1 MNKTL
6 LRQFL
11 ALFLLLCMLCGT
23 TLPISAEVSTGEMM
37 PTETSVSVATPEN
50 ATSDGSTEKADSSG
64 TSSLASATAETALS
78 EAAQAFV
85 DAVAALDREG
95 ILTAINAW
103 GLASQAW
110 QADQSNAEL
119 TAALEAATEAS
130 DAAAAPVY
138 AAEDL
143 YMALSDEEREIDAVK
158 AAYSS
163 LTALVIS
170 MQLAMQ
176 NPVATGDGGNEP
188 DLEEIAT
195 VLYGDLPDAPT
206 GSYIGEYGLPVA
218 TGNTKISIS
227 AWEHDLL
234 DASSKGRL
242 DADALNETN
251 AVMTVAKQD
260 GTDYAIVP
268 IAVQVEYP
276 ANGATTTVTLP
287 DSVELLSYT
296 STAENLVVAS
306 EKERAQILNASYKDS
321 SASASGFYVKA
332 TEDFSVTFTYSAPD
346 GTTISK
352 KLDVSIDGNAEATA
366 LPASNSNGVSTYAN
380 TPQPPF
386 PTGKITKIE
395 YVVSTWLVWFNGVE
409 AYCCDNGLY
418 AAPGGCPTYSFAYVS
433 TLGADQYVPGNHYA
447 NQINIW
453 GGLNQISLGLLSK
466 SHDVNDFAS
475 SSFAAN
481 TTTAYSTT
489 SNDVLKTA
497 YEYYNDTQLWIIEHY
512 PNSVAAQSY
521 MKSAAA
527 LENNGLDARPYLG
540 NGGYYTFAYFPPA
553 GYNWQRIVVI
563 GSEIDEGDDTS
574 ELPETPEMQ
583 YYSADWTASPQS
595 ASGSFDLTYTVHIDK
610 SANITHEKLDDA
622 IFKLTP
628 NPSSGT
634 ISGGTWTIGDPQIIT
649 TVDGAASATWTL
661 HYEVTK
667 TSTTTL
673 SGKEGPYNTQ
683 EEANAA
689 AEAAKN
695 NAIAQL
701 QNEAQAMVD
710 AAIAE
715 AKAQLAKITIDYGE
729 TSVPH
734 GFDPTDSSSGSV
746 SVPSNGSATAVV
758 ANQPWQAHVTWEKR
772 DALTGG
778 RITEDAEYVFYEW
791 NVKAN
796 KYEISSNYRV
806 TRLENGLY
814 TVTVINPVYT
824 DWTEGYVYYTQDNL
838 GKFRIEEVTAPDGY
852 TDAALQ
858 GTDWVEHWSQEF
870 EITNSDQIYSYTGDD
885 ADYNRPQGNK
895 VIIKKIEAHTGE
907 IIVDDAVFTLY
918 QWNQERGLYEKS
930 KDYAFVRD
938 AEGLYTIT
946 CLHDDWSQYEEGN
959 LYYEDTLCDVREDT
973 VNSDGTTTEHAQYYT
988 DYEPVNFPIENRSVT
1003 NDGQFVVVETK
1014 SPYGYYGDWTGDED
1028 RTNFEPEDAGKRA
1041 YYIRLTGDGST
1052 ITLGNQNYN
1061 ANVLTENQGG
1071 TLIDLGDNV
1080 VSLEVFGDAAAE
1092 YPEDALYKNNP
1103 WYSALTWEKRDALTG
1118 GRITED
1124 AEYEIQE
1131 WNPEKGEYEKST
1143 HYRVVRL
1150 DSGLYTVNLI
1160 EGAFFPGWVGKQ
1172 QGYVY
1177 YHQANEGKY
1186 RIVELTA
1193 PAGYTD
1199 AALID
1204 GKFVEQW
1211 SREFEINDGHL
1222 TFSYTNENS
1231 DYNQPKGNRLIIKK
1245 IEAHTGE
1252 IIVDDAVF
1260 TLYQWNQER
1269 GLYEKSK
1276 DYAFVRD
1283 AEGLYTITCLHD
1295 DWSQYEEGNLYYE
1308 DTLCDVREDTVNSDG
1323 TTTEHPQ
1330 YYTDYEPVD
1339 FSIDERAVTNDG
1351 QFVVVE
1357 SKSPYGYYGD
1367 WTGSRETPNFEVE
1380 DAGKHAYYIRL
1391 TDDGSTITL
1400 TDSEYNAHVLTEN
1413 KGGTLIELGD
1423 GSVVTLDVFSPALEE
1438 YDENNLFR
1446 NNPWY
1451 STVVWEKRDALTG
1464 GLVDADTEYE
1474 IQEWDPLAGEYKK
1487 STHYQVV
1494 RRDDGKYTVNLI
1506 GDAFFA
1512 GWGGKQG
1519 VLYYHQANQ
1528 GKYRIVE
1535 LKAPA
1540 SYTLKAWQ
1548 GEKWVTGW
1556 SEEIVVHPDRPTY
1569 EFLGDTADYNMPY
1582 KTQVLIKKVDDDTG
1596 ELIAPDTTWTLYEW
1610 NERNNQ
1616 YEVSTNYK
1624 IIRRDDGYYTVTAL
1638 HSNWTHYEEGY
1649 LYFEDTQQDYP
1660 ESYHRYGDRR
1670 FSNQGKFLIVESQA
1684 PAGYYGDY
1692 WRNDEPGTHST
1703 DNGSDLGKRGYA
1715 FTLTEDNGTLWLTNA
1730 DYNAKILYNL
1740 DEGNATVVLADGR
1753 PTSVIIN
1760 EKQQPSYERDETSF
1774 GNTAKYG
1781 YVVFDRSQYNKKWAQ
1796 TGDDDT
1802 YTTSYEATTSSLDD
1816 QITAPEDNLWK
1827 NGKLFELEDYTAA
1840 LISGPVN
1847 RQVTLENV
1855 KSLEDV
1861 PASME
1866 YSLTDGTSITLH
1878 LVSAD
1883 WLEEPRSS
1891 YTGFVDLGY
1900 SPKQPTANETE
1911 TITADDGHT
1920 FTGHLVG
1927 IEQTGDYGWVDMEIP
1942 ATYYGWPDVKGIFLG
1957 SLVLPHNDNKP
1968 VYEGYETEIL
1978 TYLGFNN
1985 KDYKIVDA
1993 EWTGNWEAL
2002 PGSDMMNRS
2011 ATFTISVY
2019 ATGWIARYEE
2029 GEEGERTGTATASYS
2044 FEDTASQEDGL
2055 YHWLVT
2061 AHYKPASVWT
2071 VLQAAAAVLGIGLVI
2086 AAVVLILFILS
2097 RKRKEKKRTT
2107 EKV

>member
-1 MNKTL
+1 MNKPR

-11 ALFLLLCMLCGT
+11 ALFLVLCMLCST
-23 TLPISAEVSTGEMM
+23 TLPIYAESSTREVV
-37 PTETSVSVATPEN
+37 PVETAVSVATPESS
-50 ATSDGSTEKADSSG
+50 ASESSTEKSSDPID
-64 TSSLASATAETALS
+64 TSLLTSATAETSLS

-85 DAVAALDREG
+85 DAVAALDREE
-95 ILTAINAW
+95 ILSAINAW

-110 QADQSNAEL
+110 QADKSNAEL
-119 TAALEAATEAS
+119 TAALDAATEAS
-130 DAAAAPVY
+130 DVVAAPVY

-143 YMALSDEEREIDAVK
+143 YLALSDEEREIEAVK
-158 AAYSS
+158 TAYSS
-163 LTALVIS
+163 LTALIIS

-176 NPVATGDGGNEP
+176 NPTAPGESSSEP
-188 DLEEIAT
+188 ELDEIST

-218 TGNTKISIS
+218 TGDTKISIS
-227 AWEHDLL
+227 AWKNDLL
-234 DASSKGRL
+234 DASSRGRL
-242 DADALNETN
+242 DAVALNEEN
-251 AVMTVAKQD
+251 AVMSVAKQD

-276 ANGATTTVTLP
+276 ANGATSTITLP
-287 DSVELLSYT
+287 DTVELLSYT
-296 STAENLVVAS
+296 STSDNLVTAS
-306 EKERAQILNASYKDS
+306 DKERSQILNATYNDS

-332 TEDFSVTFTYSAPD
+332 TEDFSAAFTYSAPD

-352 KLDVSIDGNAEATA
+352 TLNVTIDDNAEVQS
-366 LPASNSNGVSTYAN
+366 LPTSSGNSVSTYAN

-386 PTGKITKIE
+386 TTGKITKIE

-409 AYCCDNGLY
+409 AYCCDNGLSGQ
-418 AAPGGCPTYSFAYVS
+418 PNGCPVYTFQYVS
-433 TLGADQYVPGNHYA
+433 TLDPGQYTPGNHYA
-447 NQINIW
+447 NQISIW
-453 GGLNQISLGLLSK
+453 GGLNQLSMGFLSK
-466 SHDVNDFAS
+466 SHDVNGFAG
-475 SSFAAN
+475 SSFAAGAS
-481 TTTAYSTT
+481 TTYSTT

-497 YEYYNDTQLWIIEHY
+497 YEYYNDTQLWIVENY
-512 PNSVAAQSY
+512 PNSVAAQIY

-527 LENNGLDARPYLG
+527 LENNGLDATPYLG

-563 GSEIDEGDDTS
+563 GPEIDEDDDTS

-583 YYSADWTASPQS
+583 YYSADWTAPPQS

-634 ISGGTWTIGDPQIIT
+634 ISGGTWTIGDPQIVT

-715 AKAQLAKITIDYGE
+715 AKAQLAKITIDYEE
-729 TSVPH
+729 TTVPH

-778 RITEDAEYVFYEW
+778 RITEDAEYAIYEW
-791 NVKAN
+791 NVN
-796 KYEISSNYRV
+796 KNGYEISSNYRV

-814 TVTVINPVYT
+814 TVTVTNPVYT

-838 GKFRIEEVTAPDGY
+838 GKFRIEEVTAPAGY

-870 EITNSDQIYSYTGDD
+870 EITDSDQTYSYTGDD

-959 LYYEDTLCDVREDT
+959 LYYEDTLCD
-973 VNSDGTTTEHAQYYT
+973 
-988 DYEPVNFPIENRSVT
+988 I
-1003 NDGQFVVVETK
+1003 
-1014 SPYGYYGDWTGDED
+1014 
-1028 RTNFEPEDAGKRA
+1028 
-1041 YYIRLTGDGST
+1041 
-1052 ITLGNQNYN
+1052 
-1061 ANVLTENQGG
+1061 
-1071 TLIDLGDNV
+1071 
-1080 VSLEVFGDAAAE
+1080 
-1092 YPEDALYKNNP
+1092 
-1103 WYSALTWEKRDALTG
+1103 
-1118 GRITED
+1118 
-1124 AEYEIQE
+1124 
-1131 WNPEKGEYEKST
+1131 
-1143 HYRVVRL
+1143 
-1150 DSGLYTVNLI
+1150 
-1160 EGAFFPGWVGKQ
+1160 
-1172 QGYVY
+1172 
-1177 YHQANEGKY
+1177 
-1186 RIVELTA
+1186 
-1193 PAGYTD
+1193 
-1199 AALID
+1199 
-1204 GKFVEQW
+1204 
-1211 SREFEINDGHL
+1211 
-1222 TFSYTNENS
+1222 
-1231 DYNQPKGNRLIIKK
+1231 
-1245 IEAHTGE
+1245 
-1252 IIVDDAVF
+1252 
-1260 TLYQWNQER
+1260 
-1269 GLYEKSK
+1269 
-1276 DYAFVRD
+1276 
-1283 AEGLYTITCLHD
+1283 
-1295 DWSQYEEGNLYYE
+1295 
-1308 DTLCDVREDTVNSDG
+1308 REDTVNSDG

-1357 SKSPYGYYGD
+1357 SQSPYGYYGD

-1380 DAGKHAYYIRL
+1380 DAGKRAYYIRL
-1391 TDDGSTITL
+1391 TGDGSTITL

-1413 KGGTLIELGD
+1413 KGGTLIDLGNEIV
-1423 GSVVTLDVFSPALEE
+1423 SLDIFRQAQEKYAE
-1438 YDENNLFR
+1438 GNLFR

-1464 GLVDADTEYE
+1464 GLVDASAEYE
-1474 IQEWDPLAGEYKK
+1474 IQEWDPKAGEYKK

-1506 GDAFFA
+1506 GDAFFP
-1512 GWGGKQG
+1512 GWEGKQG
-1519 VLYYHQANQ
+1519 VLYYHQANE

-1540 SYTLKAWQ
+1540 SYNLKAW
-1548 GEKWVTGW
+1548 EHDNWVIGW
-1556 SEEIVVHPDRPTY
+1556 SEEIVVHPDHPSY
-1569 EFLGDTADYNMPY
+1569 EFLGETAAYNMPY
-1582 KTQVLIKKVDDDTG
+1582 KTKVLIKKVDDDSG
-1596 ELIAPDTTWTLYEW
+1596 EFILPETTWTLYEW

-1624 IIRRDDGYYTVTAL
+1624 IVRREDGYYTVTTL
-1638 HSNWTHYEEGY
+1638 HSDWTHYEEGY
-1649 LYFEDTQQDYP
+1649 LYYEDTQTDY
-1660 ESYHRYGDRR
+1660 SDSGRW
-1670 FSNQGKFLIVESQA
+1670 FSNQGKFLIVESKA

-1730 DYNAKILYNL
+1730 DYNAKILYDL
-1740 DEGNATVVLADGR
+1740 DDQKGDATLVLADGR

-1760 EKQQPSYERDETSF
+1760 NKQQPSYKRDETGF

-1796 TGDDDT
+1796 TGDDET
-1802 YTTSYEATTSSLDD
+1802 YTTSYETTTSKLND
-1816 QITAPEDNLWK
+1816 QIAAPEDTLWK
-1827 NGKLFELEDYTAA
+1827 NGKLFQLEDFSSD
-1840 LISGPVN
+1840 LISGPVD

-1855 KSLEDV
+1855 KSLDDV
-1861 PASME
+1861 PPTME
-1866 YSLTDGTSITLH
+1866 YSLTDGTTVTLH

-1883 WLEEPRSS
+1883 WIEEPRSN

-1900 SPKQPTANETE
+1900 SPTQPKANETE
-1911 TITADDGHT
+1911 TITADDGYT

-1927 IEQTGDYGWVDMEIP
+1927 IEQTGDYGWVDMEVP

-1957 SLVLPHNDNKP
+1957 NLVLPHNDNKP
-1968 VYEGYETEIL
+1968 VYEGYETDIL
-1978 TYLGFNN
+1978 IYLGFNN
-1985 KDYKIVDA
+1985 KDYKITNA
-1993 EWTGNWEAL
+1993 EWTGSWEAM
-2002 PGSDMMNRS
+2002 PGADMMSRS
-2011 ATFTISVY
+2011 ATFTISCY
-2019 ATGWIARYEE
+2019 TTGWIAQYEE
-2029 GEEGERTGTATASYS
+2029 AEDAERTGTVSASYS
-2044 FEDTASQEDGL
+2044 FVDSSSVEDGM

-2061 AHYKPASVWT
+2061 AHYKPASIWT
-2071 VLQAAAAVLGIGLVI
+2071 VLQTAAAVLGIGLLI
-2086 AAVVLILFILS
+2086 AALVLILFILS
-2097 RKRKEKKRTT
+2097 RKRKAKKRTT
-2107 EKV
+2107 EKA

>member
-1 MNKTL
+1 MNKPR

-11 ALFLLLCMLCGT
+11 ALFLVLCMLCST
-23 TLPISAEVSTGEMM
+23 TLPIYAESSTREVV
-37 PTETSVSVATPEN
+37 PVETAVSVATPESS
-50 ATSDGSTEKADSSG
+50 ASESSTEKSSDPID
-64 TSSLASATAETALS
+64 TSLLTSATAETSLS

-85 DAVAALDREG
+85 DAVAALDREE
-95 ILTAINAW
+95 ILSAINAW

-110 QADQSNAEL
+110 QADKSNAEL
-119 TAALEAATEAS
+119 TAALDAATEAS
-130 DAAAAPVY
+130 DVVSAPVY

-143 YMALSDEEREIDAVK
+143 YLALSDEEREIEAVK
-158 AAYSS
+158 TAYSS
-163 LTALVIS
+163 LTALIIS

-176 NPVATGDGGNEP
+176 NPTAPGESSSEP
-188 DLEEIAT
+188 ELDEIST

-218 TGNTKISIS
+218 TGDTKISIS
-227 AWEHDLL
+227 AWKNDLL
-234 DASSKGRL
+234 DASSRGRL
-242 DADALNETN
+242 DAVALNEEN
-251 AVMTVAKQD
+251 AVMSVAKQD

-276 ANGATTTVTLP
+276 ANGATSTITLP
-287 DSVELLSYT
+287 DTVELLSYT
-296 STAENLVVAS
+296 STSDNLVTAS
-306 EKERAQILNASYKDS
+306 DKERSQILNATYNDS

-332 TEDFSVTFTYSAPD
+332 TEDFSAAFTYSAPD

-352 KLDVSIDGNAEATA
+352 TLNVTIDDNAEVQS
-366 LPASNSNGVSTYAN
+366 LPTSSGNSVSTYAN

-386 PTGKITKIE
+386 TTGKITKIE

-409 AYCCDNGLY
+409 AYCCDNGLSGQ
-418 AAPGGCPTYSFAYVS
+418 PNGCPVYTFQYVS
-433 TLGADQYVPGNHYA
+433 TLDPGQYTPGNHYA
-447 NQINIW
+447 NQISIW
-453 GGLNQISLGLLSK
+453 GGLNQLSMGFLSK
-466 SHDVNDFAS
+466 SHDVNGFAG
-475 SSFAAN
+475 SSFAAGAS
-481 TTTAYSTT
+481 TTYSTT

-497 YEYYNDTQLWIIEHY
+497 YEYYNDTQLWIVENY
-512 PNSVAAQSY
+512 PNSVAAQIY

-527 LENNGLDARPYLG
+527 LENNGLDATPYLG

-563 GSEIDEGDDTS
+563 GPEIDEDDDTS
-574 ELPETPEMQ
+574 DLPKKPEMQ
-583 YYSADWTASPQS
+583 YYSADWTAPAQS

-634 ISGGTWTIGDPQIIT
+634 ISGGTWTIGDPQIVT

-715 AKAQLAKITIDYGE
+715 AKAQLAKITIDYEE
-729 TSVPH
+729 TTVPH

-778 RITEDAEYVFYEW
+778 RITEDAEYAIYEW
-791 NVKAN
+791 NVN
-796 KYEISSNYRV
+796 KNGYEISSNYRV

-814 TVTVINPVYT
+814 TVTVTNPVYT

-838 GKFRIEEVTAPDGY
+838 GKFRIEEVTAPAGY

-870 EITNSDQIYSYTGDD
+870 EITDSDQTYSYTGDD

-959 LYYEDTLCDVREDT
+959 LYYEDTLCD
-973 VNSDGTTTEHAQYYT
+973 
-988 DYEPVNFPIENRSVT
+988 I
-1003 NDGQFVVVETK
+1003 
-1014 SPYGYYGDWTGDED
+1014 
-1028 RTNFEPEDAGKRA
+1028 
-1041 YYIRLTGDGST
+1041 
-1052 ITLGNQNYN
+1052 
-1061 ANVLTENQGG
+1061 
-1071 TLIDLGDNV
+1071 
-1080 VSLEVFGDAAAE
+1080 
-1092 YPEDALYKNNP
+1092 
-1103 WYSALTWEKRDALTG
+1103 
-1118 GRITED
+1118 
-1124 AEYEIQE
+1124 
-1131 WNPEKGEYEKST
+1131 
-1143 HYRVVRL
+1143 
-1150 DSGLYTVNLI
+1150 
-1160 EGAFFPGWVGKQ
+1160 
-1172 QGYVY
+1172 
-1177 YHQANEGKY
+1177 
-1186 RIVELTA
+1186 
-1193 PAGYTD
+1193 
-1199 AALID
+1199 
-1204 GKFVEQW
+1204 
-1211 SREFEINDGHL
+1211 
-1222 TFSYTNENS
+1222 
-1231 DYNQPKGNRLIIKK
+1231 
-1245 IEAHTGE
+1245 
-1252 IIVDDAVF
+1252 
-1260 TLYQWNQER
+1260 
-1269 GLYEKSK
+1269 
-1276 DYAFVRD
+1276 
-1283 AEGLYTITCLHD
+1283 
-1295 DWSQYEEGNLYYE
+1295 
-1308 DTLCDVREDTVNSDG
+1308 REDTVNSDG

-1357 SKSPYGYYGD
+1357 SQSPYGYYGD

-1380 DAGKHAYYIRL
+1380 DAGKRAYYIRL
-1391 TDDGSTITL
+1391 TGDGSTITL

-1413 KGGTLIELGD
+1413 KGGTLIDLGNEIV
-1423 GSVVTLDVFSPALEE
+1423 SLDIFRQAQEKYAE
-1438 YDENNLFR
+1438 GNLFR

-1464 GLVDADTEYE
+1464 GLVDASAEYE
-1474 IQEWDPLAGEYKK
+1474 IQEWDPKAGEYKK

-1506 GDAFFA
+1506 GDAFFP
-1512 GWGGKQG
+1512 GWEGKQG
-1519 VLYYHQANQ
+1519 VLYYHQANE

-1540 SYTLKAWQ
+1540 SYNLKAW
-1548 GEKWVTGW
+1548 EHDNWVIGW
-1556 SEEIVVHPDRPTY
+1556 SEEIVVHPDHPSY
-1569 EFLGDTADYNMPY
+1569 EFLGETAAYNMPY
-1582 KTQVLIKKVDDDTG
+1582 KTKVLIKKVDDDSG
-1596 ELIAPDTTWTLYEW
+1596 EFILPETTWTLYEW

-1624 IIRRDDGYYTVTAL
+1624 IVRREDGYYTVTTL
-1638 HSNWTHYEEGY
+1638 HSDWTHYEEGY
-1649 LYFEDTQQDYP
+1649 LYYEDTQTDY
-1660 ESYHRYGDRR
+1660 SDSGRW
-1670 FSNQGKFLIVESQA
+1670 FSNQGKFLIVESKA

-1730 DYNAKILYNL
+1730 DYNAKILYDL
-1740 DEGNATVVLADGR
+1740 DDQKGDATLVLADGR

-1760 EKQQPSYERDETSF
+1760 NKQQPSYKRDETGF

-1796 TGDDDT
+1796 TGDDET
-1802 YTTSYEATTSSLDD
+1802 YTTSYETTTSKLSD
-1816 QITAPEDNLWK
+1816 QIAAPEDTLWK
-1827 NGKLFELEDYTAA
+1827 NGKLFQLEDFSSD
-1840 LISGPVN
+1840 LISGPVD

-1855 KSLEDV
+1855 KSLDDV
-1861 PASME
+1861 PPTME
-1866 YSLTDGTSITLH
+1866 YSLTDGTTVTLH

-1883 WLEEPRSS
+1883 WIEEPRSN

-1900 SPKQPTANETE
+1900 SPTQPKANETE
-1911 TITADDGHT
+1911 TITADDGYT

-1927 IEQTGDYGWVDMEIP
+1927 IEQTGDYGWVDMEVP

-1957 SLVLPHNDNKP
+1957 NLVLPHNDNKP
-1968 VYEGYETEIL
+1968 VYEGYETDIL
-1978 TYLGFNN
+1978 IYLGFNN
-1985 KDYKIVDA
+1985 KDYKITNA
-1993 EWTGNWEAL
+1993 EWTGSWEAM
-2002 PGSDMMNRS
+2002 PGADMMSRS
-2011 ATFTISVY
+2011 ATFTISCY
-2019 ATGWIARYEE
+2019 TTGWIAQYEE
-2029 GEEGERTGTATASYS
+2029 AEDAERTGTVSASYS
-2044 FEDTASQEDGL
+2044 FVDSASVEDGM

-2061 AHYKPASVWT
+2061 AHYKPASIWT
-2071 VLQAAAAVLGIGLVI
+2071 VLQTAAAVLGIGLLI
-2086 AAVVLILFILS
+2086 AALVLILFILS
-2097 RKRKEKKRTT
+2097 RKRKAKKRTT
-2107 EKV
+2107 EKA

>member
-1 MNKTL
+1 MRKARFHRL
-6 LRQFL
+6 L
-11 ALFLLLCMLCGT
+11 ALFLVMCMLCSTSLPVYAEALPMPSDEAT
-23 TLPISAEVSTGEMM
+23 TS
-37 PTETSVSVATPEN
+37 TETPAADTEN
-50 ATSDGSTEKADSSG
+50 ISTTETATSTETNIDNSDVTEPVSESG
-64 TSSLASATAETALS
+64 LS

-85 DAVAALDREG
+85 DTVAALDRD
-95 ILTAINAW
+95 AIVSASNAW
-103 GLASQAW
+103 GLASKAW
-110 QADQSNAEL
+110 QADKNNKELENALNEAISVQEQVCAPLTTADDLYNALSEDDRNNETVAAAYARFEEIWTAMIRAMENPVDNSDTSDEPTEL
-119 TAALEAATEAS
+119 T
-130 DAAAAPVY
+130 DIVDVMYP
-138 AAEDL
+138 
-143 YMALSDEEREIDAVK
+143 
-158 AAYSS
+158 
-163 LTALVIS
+163 
-170 MQLAMQ
+170 
-176 NPVATGDGGNEP
+176 
-188 DLEEIAT
+188 
-195 VLYGDLPDAPT
+195 
-206 GSYIGEYGLPVA
+206 GLPVA
-218 TGNTKISIS
+218 PTGYYLDSNGLPVVTGETMISIEGWGTEDYS
-227 AWEHDLL
+227 AY
-234 DASSKGRL
+234 DADSETQVAL
-242 DADALNETN
+242 DADLLEAASAT
-251 AVMTVAKQD
+251 ASFPRMD
-260 GTDYAIVP
+260 GASYAIVP
-268 IAVQVEYP
+268 ISIQVLYP
-276 ANGATTTVTLP
+276 ANGSSAEISLPENVTLLGY
-287 DSVELLSYT
+287 SFT
-296 STAENLVVAS
+296 SDNLI
-306 EKERAQILNASYKDS
+306 E
-321 SASASGFYVKA
+321 A
-332 TEDFSVTFTYSAPD
+332 TEDERSTMLHYDFSEISASVAGIYVMANSNFEATLTYTDDSQTLTKKLSVTIDDSAPQSGILQD
-346 GTTISK
+346 RFSQE
-352 KLDVSIDGNAEATA
+352 SAT
-366 LPASNSNGVSTYAN
+366 STYALNATPRAGLQVTQCIN
-380 TPQPPF
+380 TSIGWMNYLGGMPVLCADHGKWAWGPGATYANKYPPVASYSAAGSVWVDASAF
-386 PTGKITKIE
+386 GKGWEADQATIWS
-395 YVVSTWLVWFNGVE
+395 VGFN
-409 AYCCDNGLY
+409 NGTP
-418 AAPGGCPTYSFAYVS
+418 AGARSSTYSLEGATGDTSYYDRLSWQASAYPDSIAASIV
-433 TLGADQYVPGNHYA
+433 DD
-447 NQINIW
+447 
-453 GGLNQISLGLLSK
+453 LNK
-466 SHDVNDFAS
+466 AV
-475 SSFAAN
+475 
-481 TTTAYSTT
+481 
-489 SNDVLKTA
+489 
-497 YEYYNDTQLWIIEHY
+497 
-512 PNSVAAQSY
+512 
-521 MKSAAA
+521 
-527 LENNGLDARPYLG
+527 PYLG
-540 NGGYYTFAYFPPA
+540 PGESQTVYLGTLYTPSNSA
-553 GYNWQRIVVI
+553 WQRFVYLDYTPVVL
-563 GSEIDEGDDTS
+563 GGDTEIPG
-574 ELPETPEMQ
+574 LTPEGQ
-583 YYSADWTASPQS
+583 PIEIPWQASYERTATL
-595 ASGSFDLTYTVHIDK
+595 DLEYTVQIDK

-622 IFKLTP
+622 IFTITA
-628 NPSSGT
+628 NQTGGS
-634 ISGGTWTIGDPQIIT
+634 ISGGTWSIDEPQKVVT
-649 TVDGAASATWTL
+649 TVDGAASATWVV

-667 TSTTTL
+667 SASQ
-673 SGKEGPYNTQ
+673 SGSVTANSEQDAITNGQTQ
-683 EEANAA
+683 ANQQQAA
-689 AEAAKN
+689 AQAACEAQVNGEIDAALAAAKE
-695 NAIAQL
+695 QL
-701 QNEAQAMVD
+701 S
-710 AAIAE
+710 
-715 AKAQLAKITIDYGE
+715 QLTFSYEE
-729 TSVPH
+729 TTVPH

-746 SVPSNGSATAVV
+746 SVPSNGSTTAVV

-791 NVKAN
+791 NVDAN
-796 KYEISSNYRV
+796 EYEISSNYRV

-814 TVTVINPVYT
+814 TVTVTNPVYT

-838 GKFRIEEVTAPDGY
+838 GKFRIEEVTAPAGY

-870 EITNSDQIYSYTGDD
+870 EITASDQTYSYTGDD

-918 QWNQERGLYEKS
+918 QWNEERGLYEKS

-938 AEGLYTIT
+938 T
-946 CLHDDWSQYEEGN
+946 
-959 LYYEDTLCDVREDT
+959 
-973 VNSDGTTTEHAQYYT
+973 
-988 DYEPVNFPIENRSVT
+988 
-1003 NDGQFVVVETK
+1003 
-1014 SPYGYYGDWTGDED
+1014 
-1028 RTNFEPEDAGKRA
+1028 
-1041 YYIRLTGDGST
+1041 
-1052 ITLGNQNYN
+1052 
-1061 ANVLTENQGG
+1061 
-1071 TLIDLGDNV
+1071 
-1080 VSLEVFGDAAAE
+1080 
-1092 YPEDALYKNNP
+1092 
-1103 WYSALTWEKRDALTG
+1103 
-1118 GRITED
+1118 
-1124 AEYEIQE
+1124 
-1131 WNPEKGEYEKST
+1131 
-1143 HYRVVRL
+1143 
-1150 DSGLYTVNLI
+1150 
-1160 EGAFFPGWVGKQ
+1160 
-1172 QGYVY
+1172 
-1177 YHQANEGKY
+1177 
-1186 RIVELTA
+1186 
-1193 PAGYTD
+1193 
-1199 AALID
+1199 
-1204 GKFVEQW
+1204 
-1211 SREFEINDGHL
+1211 
-1222 TFSYTNENS
+1222 
-1231 DYNQPKGNRLIIKK
+1231 
-1245 IEAHTGE
+1245 
-1252 IIVDDAVF
+1252 
-1260 TLYQWNQER
+1260 
-1269 GLYEKSK
+1269 
-1276 DYAFVRD
+1276 
-1283 AEGLYTITCLHD
+1283 EGLYTITCLHD

-1330 YYTDYEPVD
+1330 YYTDYEPID
-1339 FSIDERAVTNDG
+1339 FSIDERAVTTDG

-1464 GLVDADTEYE
+1464 GLVDADTTFE
-1474 IQEWDPLAGEYKK
+1474 IQEWNPEKGEYEK

-1494 RRDDGKYTVNLI
+1494 RREDGKYTVNLI
-1506 GDAFFA
+1506 GDAFFE
-1512 GWGGKQG
+1512 GWEGKQG

-1540 SYTLKAWQ
+1540 SYNLKAW
-1548 GEKWVTGW
+1548 EHNTWVIGW
-1556 SEEIVVHPDRPTY
+1556 SEEIIVHPDYPTY
-1569 EFLGDTADYNMPY
+1569 EFLGETASRNMPY
-1582 KTQVLIKKVDDDTG
+1582 KTKVLIKKVDDATG
-1596 ELIAPDTTWTLYEW
+1596 EFILPDTTWTLYEW

-1624 IIRRDDGYYTVTAL
+1624 IVRREDGYYTVTTL
-1638 HSNWTHYEEGY
+1638 HSDWTHYEEGY
-1649 LYFEDTQQDYP
+1649 LYFEDTQTDYP
-1660 ESYHRYGDRR
+1660 DSGRW
-1670 FSNQGKFLIVESQA
+1670 FSNEGKFLIVESQA

>member
-1 MNKTL
+1 MNKPR

-11 ALFLLLCMLCGT
+11 ALFLVLCMLCST
-23 TLPISAEVSTGEMM
+23 TLPIYAESSTREVV
-37 PTETSVSVATPEN
+37 PVETAVSVATPESS
-50 ATSDGSTEKADSSG
+50 ASESSTEKSSDPID
-64 TSSLASATAETALS
+64 TSLLTSATAETSLS

-85 DAVAALDREG
+85 DAVAALDREE
-95 ILTAINAW
+95 ILSAINAW

-110 QADQSNAEL
+110 QADKSNAEL
-119 TAALEAATEAS
+119 TAALDAATEAS
-130 DAAAAPVY
+130 DVVSAPVY

-143 YMALSDEEREIDAVK
+143 YLALSDEEREIEAVK
-158 AAYSS
+158 TAYSS
-163 LTALVIS
+163 LTALIIS

-176 NPVATGDGGNEP
+176 NPTAPGESSSEP
-188 DLEEIAT
+188 ELDEIST

-218 TGNTKISIS
+218 TGDTKISIS
-227 AWEHDLL
+227 AWKNDLL
-234 DASSKGRL
+234 DASSRGRL
-242 DADALNETN
+242 DAVALNEEN
-251 AVMTVAKQD
+251 AVMSVAKQD

-276 ANGATTTVTLP
+276 ANGATSTITLP
-287 DSVELLSYT
+287 DTVELLSYT
-296 STAENLVVAS
+296 STSDNLVTAS
-306 EKERAQILNASYKDS
+306 DKERSQILNATYNDS

-332 TEDFSVTFTYSAPD
+332 TEDFSAAFTYSAPD

-352 KLDVSIDGNAEATA
+352 TLNVTIDDNAEVQS
-366 LPASNSNGVSTYAN
+366 LPTSSGNSVSTYAN

-386 PTGKITKIE
+386 TTGKITKIE

-409 AYCCDNGLY
+409 AYCCDNGLSGQ
-418 AAPGGCPTYSFAYVS
+418 PNGCPVYTFQYVS
-433 TLGADQYVPGNHYA
+433 TLDPGQYTPGNHYA
-447 NQINIW
+447 NQISIW
-453 GGLNQISLGLLSK
+453 GGLNQLSMGFLSK
-466 SHDVNDFAS
+466 SHDVNGFAG
-475 SSFAAN
+475 SSFPAGAS
-481 TTTAYSTT
+481 TTYSTT

-497 YEYYNDTQLWIIEHY
+497 YEYYNDTQLWIVENY
-512 PNSVAAQSY
+512 PNSVAAQIY

-527 LENNGLDARPYLG
+527 LENNGLDATPYLG

-563 GSEIDEGDDTS
+563 GPEIDEDDDTS
-574 ELPETPEMQ
+574 DLPEKPEMQ
-583 YYSADWTASPQS
+583 YYSADWTAPAQS

-634 ISGGTWTIGDPQIIT
+634 ISGGTWTIGDPQIVT

-715 AKAQLAKITIDYGE
+715 AKAQLAKITIDYEE
-729 TSVPH
+729 TTVPH

-778 RITEDAEYVFYEW
+778 RITEDAEYAIYEW
-791 NVKAN
+791 NVN
-796 KYEISSNYRV
+796 KNGYEISSNYRV

-814 TVTVINPVYT
+814 TVTVTNPVYT

-838 GKFRIEEVTAPDGY
+838 GKFRIEEVTAPAGY

-870 EITNSDQIYSYTGDD
+870 EITDSDQTYSYTGDD

-959 LYYEDTLCDVREDT
+959 LYYEDTLCD
-973 VNSDGTTTEHAQYYT
+973 
-988 DYEPVNFPIENRSVT
+988 I
-1003 NDGQFVVVETK
+1003 
-1014 SPYGYYGDWTGDED
+1014 
-1028 RTNFEPEDAGKRA
+1028 
-1041 YYIRLTGDGST
+1041 
-1052 ITLGNQNYN
+1052 
-1061 ANVLTENQGG
+1061 
-1071 TLIDLGDNV
+1071 
-1080 VSLEVFGDAAAE
+1080 
-1092 YPEDALYKNNP
+1092 
-1103 WYSALTWEKRDALTG
+1103 
-1118 GRITED
+1118 
-1124 AEYEIQE
+1124 
-1131 WNPEKGEYEKST
+1131 
-1143 HYRVVRL
+1143 
-1150 DSGLYTVNLI
+1150 
-1160 EGAFFPGWVGKQ
+1160 
-1172 QGYVY
+1172 
-1177 YHQANEGKY
+1177 
-1186 RIVELTA
+1186 
-1193 PAGYTD
+1193 
-1199 AALID
+1199 
-1204 GKFVEQW
+1204 
-1211 SREFEINDGHL
+1211 
-1222 TFSYTNENS
+1222 
-1231 DYNQPKGNRLIIKK
+1231 
-1245 IEAHTGE
+1245 
-1252 IIVDDAVF
+1252 
-1260 TLYQWNQER
+1260 
-1269 GLYEKSK
+1269 
-1276 DYAFVRD
+1276 
-1283 AEGLYTITCLHD
+1283 
-1295 DWSQYEEGNLYYE
+1295 
-1308 DTLCDVREDTVNSDG
+1308 REDTVNSDG

-1357 SKSPYGYYGD
+1357 SQSPYGYYGD

-1380 DAGKHAYYIRL
+1380 DAGKRAYYIRL
-1391 TDDGSTITL
+1391 TGDGSTITL

-1413 KGGTLIELGD
+1413 KGGTLIDLGNEIV
-1423 GSVVTLDVFSPALEE
+1423 SLDIFRQAQEKYAE
-1438 YDENNLFR
+1438 GNLFR

-1464 GLVDADTEYE
+1464 GLVDASAEYE
-1474 IQEWDPLAGEYKK
+1474 IQEWDPKAGEYKK

-1506 GDAFFA
+1506 GDAFFP
-1512 GWGGKQG
+1512 GWEGKQG
-1519 VLYYHQANQ
+1519 VLYYHQANE

-1540 SYTLKAWQ
+1540 SYNLKAW
-1548 GEKWVTGW
+1548 EHDNWVIGW
-1556 SEEIVVHPDRPTY
+1556 SEEIVVHPDHPSY
-1569 EFLGDTADYNMPY
+1569 EFLGETAAYNMPY
-1582 KTQVLIKKVDDDTG
+1582 KTKVLIKKVDDDSG
-1596 ELIAPDTTWTLYEW
+1596 EFILPETTWTLYEW

-1624 IIRRDDGYYTVTAL
+1624 IVRREDGYYTVTTL
-1638 HSNWTHYEEGY
+1638 HSDWTHYEEGY
-1649 LYFEDTQQDYP
+1649 LYYEDTQTDY
-1660 ESYHRYGDRR
+1660 SDSGRW
-1670 FSNQGKFLIVESQA
+1670 FSNQGKFLIVESKA

-1730 DYNAKILYNL
+1730 DYNAKILYDL
-1740 DEGNATVVLADGR
+1740 DDQKGDATLVLADGR

-1760 EKQQPSYERDETSF
+1760 NKQQPSYKRDETGF

-1796 TGDDDT
+1796 TGDDET
-1802 YTTSYEATTSSLDD
+1802 YTTSYETTTSKLSD
-1816 QITAPEDNLWK
+1816 QIAAPEDTLWK
-1827 NGKLFELEDYTAA
+1827 NGKLFQLEDFSSD
-1840 LISGPVN
+1840 LISGPVD

-1855 KSLEDV
+1855 KSLDDV
-1861 PASME
+1861 PPTME
-1866 YSLTDGTSITLH
+1866 YSLTDGTTVTLH

-1883 WLEEPRSS
+1883 WIEEPRSN

-1900 SPKQPTANETE
+1900 SPTQPKANETE
-1911 TITADDGHT
+1911 TITADDGYT

-1927 IEQTGDYGWVDMEIP
+1927 IEQTGDYGWVDMEVP

-1957 SLVLPHNDNKP
+1957 NLVLPHNDNKP
-1968 VYEGYETEIL
+1968 VYEGYETDIL
-1978 TYLGFNN
+1978 IYLGFNN
-1985 KDYKIVDA
+1985 KDYKITNA
-1993 EWTGNWEAL
+1993 EWTGSWEAM
-2002 PGSDMMNRS
+2002 PGADMMSRS
-2011 ATFTISVY
+2011 ATFTISCY
-2019 ATGWIARYEE
+2019 TTGWIAQYEE
-2029 GEEGERTGTATASYS
+2029 AEDAERTGTVSASYS
-2044 FEDTASQEDGL
+2044 FVDSASVEDGM

-2061 AHYKPASVWT
+2061 AHYKPASIWT
-2071 VLQAAAAVLGIGLVI
+2071 VLQTAAAVLGIGLLI
-2086 AAVVLILFILS
+2086 AALVLILFILS
-2097 RKRKEKKRTT
+2097 RKRKAKKRTT
-2107 EKV
+2107 EKA